1 MRGYRGSELSA
12 ADLVDTLW
20 NMLVNEADVAGP
32 IITGLAD
39 LFVSEKRSQLLS
51 AWQDL
56 RVEVGPISTLPGES
70 SLTRFSSKISSH
82 PWRRSAR
89 PSTACPPRRTTRT
102 VR

>member
-12 ADLVDTLW
+12 GDLVDTLW
-20 NMLVNEADVAGP
+20 NMLDNEADVAGP

-56 RVEVGPISTLPGES
+56 RVEV
-70 SLTRFSSKISSH
+70 
-82 PWRRSAR
+82 RRSLPLSSQVSLPDPPCSKNR
-89 PSTACPPRRTTRT
+89 SKTNSPPSRLSVQP
-102 VR
+102 